1 MRSTIDTPSDSRP
14 RARPGSPRRARRDRP
29 TPSLD
34 DFAAASPK
42 AGTRLPE
49 VALGLLVVAS
59 FALATLW
66 WFTSATEKIEVI
78 ALSNAV
84 ERGEVVDI
92 DDLVVASI
100 NSDDPLATI
109 DSSNP
114 DAIVGRVA
122 LASLPAGTVLTPSM
136 FAASNQ
142 LVAGVGIVGMELDPG
157 QRPGVRMLPGDLV
170 SVVLTPDPNGSV
182 ELTDGGAAALSEIL
196 VDAAVVIES
205 APLQTQGRE
214 FVALSMTEAEAQV
227 VAVAASQDRVR
238 LIQVARDSRTDALD
252 VQD

>member
-1 MRSTIDTPSDSRP
+1 MIDSPTDSPPEARSGSSR
-14 RARPGSPRRARRDRP
+14 RGRRDQSK
-29 TPSLD
+29 PSLD
-34 DFAAASPK
+34 DFAATAPK

-49 VALGLLVVAS
+49 VALGLLVIAA
-59 FALATLW
+59 FALASLW

-78 ALSNAV
+78 ALANSV
-84 ERGEVVDI
+84 ERGQIVEI
-92 DDLVVASI
+92 DDLVVVSI

-114 DAIVGRVA
+114 EAIVNRVA

-136 FAASNQ
+136 FAASNR
-142 LVAGVGIVGMELDPG
+142 LVTGVGIVGMELDPG

-182 ELTDGGAAALSEIL
+182 ELTGGGAASLAEIL

-214 FVALSMTEAEAQV
+214 FVALSMTEAEAKA
-227 VAVAASQDRVR
+227 VALAASQDRVR
-238 LIQVARDSRTDALD
+238 LIQVARED
-252 VQD
+252 